1 MTKPTLTRQSD
12 ANSPTANVRWNFTVN
27 LLDIT
32 FITLGFSMISRDTVI
47 PVLMSTL
54 TDSKIVIGLIPAL
67 WAMGYYLPQLLM
79 ANFTEGLRYKKPFV
93 VVVSGIGERIP
104 YLLMALAIW
113 LWAVDRPTW
122 AAMVILGGLLTVS
135 TAAGIATPAWYD
147 MIAKVIPV
155 NRRGIW
161 SGTGRSLG
169 AGLGMIGAY
178 FVGLILVTF
187 PYPNNYAILFL
198 VASFWI
204 ILSWV
209 ALTLNREPPSE
220 HVKAK
225 ISTRQYLRQ
234 LPNILRRNP
243 NYTRYLISRS
253 TIQLGAMAAG
263 FYMVYGAERF
273 VFDGATIGALTSVI
287 IGTQAVMNLV
297 WGSLGDRFGHK
308 LVLMTGAFLMAM
320 ASLLA
325 WQAQSVIWI
334 GVVLFLLGCYTSAEM
349 VSALNIILEFCSP
362 EDRPTYIGLTNT
374 LLAPVV
380 TVSPIFG
387 GWLAEVTG
395 FPVLFV
401 VAIVASTIGGLMLTF
416 WVKEPRGGQVTG

>member
-1 MTKPTLTRQSD
+1 MANISLARQSD
-12 ANSPTANVRWNFTVN
+12 ANLRWNFTVN
-27 LLDIT
+27 VLDIM

-54 TDSKIVIGLIPAL
+54 TDSKIAIGLIPAL

-93 VVVSGIGERIP
+93 VLVSGIGERLP
-104 YLLMALAIW
+104 YLAMALAVW
-113 LWAVDRPTW
+113 LWAADRPTW
-122 AAMVILGGLLTVS
+122 AVVVILGGLLTAS
-135 TAAGIATPAWYD
+135 AAAGIATPAWYD

-155 NRRGIW
+155 HRRGIW

-169 AGLGMIGAY
+169 AGLGIIGAY
-178 FVGLILVTF
+178 FVGRILVAF

-198 VASFWI
+198 IASFWI

-220 HVKAK
+220 HVKPK
-225 ISTRQYLRQ
+225 MTTRQYLRK
-234 LPNILRRNP
+234 LPSVLRRNP
-243 NYTRYLISRS
+243 NYSRYLISRS

-263 FYMVYGAERF
+263 FYMVYGVERF
-273 VFDGATIGALTSVI
+273 AIDGATIGALTSVI

-297 WGSLGDRFGHK
+297 WGSLGDRLGHK
-308 LVLMTGAFLMAM
+308 TVLMTGAFVLAT

-325 WQAQSVIWI
+325 WQAQSVLWI
-334 GVVLFLLGCYTSAEM
+334 GVVLFLLGSFLAADA
-349 VSALNIILEFCSP
+349 VSALNIILEFCAP

-380 TVSPIFG
+380 TVAPILG
-387 GWLAEVTG
+387 GWLAEVSG
-395 FPVLFV
+395 YPVLFG
-401 VAIVASTIGGLMLTF
+401 VAIAASALGGLLMMF
-416 WVKEPRGGQVTG
+416 WVKEPRMGQMTG